1 MRKVLGMGNALTDI
15 LLQIDD
21 DSVLEKLN
29 LRKGSMQL
37 INSAKIDELR
47 TLLDFSKAVKAT
59 GGSASNTVHGI
70 AKLGGKAGFFGKI
83 GKDDTGDFFL
93 DDTKNN
99 GVAPYLIV
107 DKQQS
112 GSSMVLV
119 SGDGERTMCT
129 FLGAAGELEAADLSS
144 APFENYDILHI
155 EGFLVQN
162 HALILRAVQMAKAA
176 GMLVSIDLASFNVI
190 EENFEFLNSLVTK
203 YVDIVFANKDEARA
217 FTGKK
222 PKEALTALSEQ
233 VEIAIVKT
241 GEKGSMIASKGVQ
254 YSVKA
259 YKADCV
265 DTTGAGDLYASGF
278 LYGISRNLPLPVC
291 GQIGSWISSR
301 IVQVMGAKMPDELWE
316 EIHIKVNQ
324 IIAAS

>member
-1 MRKVLGMGNALTDI
+1 MKKVLGMGNALTDI
-15 LLQIDD
+15 LLQVDNG
-21 DSVLEKLN
+21 VLEKLN

-37 INSAKIDELR
+37 INSGKIDELR

-70 AKLGGKAGFFGKI
+70 AKLGGEAGFFGKI
-83 GKDDTGDFFL
+83 GEDDTGDFFL

-99 GVAPYLIV
+99 GVIPYLIV

-112 GSSMVLV
+112 GSSTVLV
-119 SGDGERTMCT
+119 SKDGERTMCT
-129 FLGAAGELEAADLSS
+129 FLGAAGELEAADLSF

-190 EENFEFLNSLVTK
+190 EEHFEFLNSLVTK
-203 YVDIVFANKDEARA
+203 YVDIVFVNEDEARA

-222 PKEALTALSEQ
+222 PKDALIALSQQ
-233 VEIAIVKT
+233 VDIAIVKT
-241 GEKGSMIASKGVQ
+241 GKKGSMIASKGVQ
-254 YSVKA
+254 YSIKA
-259 YKADCV
+259 YKADCI
-265 DTTGAGDLYASGF
+265 DTTGAGDLYAAGF
-278 LYGISRNLPLPVC
+278 LYGLARDLPLPVC